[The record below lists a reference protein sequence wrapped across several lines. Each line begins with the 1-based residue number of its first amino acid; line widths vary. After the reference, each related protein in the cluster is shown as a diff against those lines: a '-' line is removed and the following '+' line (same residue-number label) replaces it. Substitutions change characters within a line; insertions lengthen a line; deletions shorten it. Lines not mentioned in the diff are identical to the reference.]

1 MDIFVPITYFVSMS
15 KKLKKSMPCP
25 AAAFQKL
32 ISGKYKIRIIWNL
45 KDGPQ
50 RYSEIKRGLLTG
62 DINSE
67 EIAARVL
74 SRELKQLCDFGVLI
88 RKDYNL
94 VPPKVDYT
102 LTSAGKEFV
111 PLIAKMHSWGAKH
124 LITKIEIQHGTTYS
138 QID

>member
-1 MDIFVPITYFVSMS
+1 MDNFVPINYFVSMT
-15 KKLKKSMPCP
+15 KKLKKIKSCP
-25 AAAFQKL
+25 AAAYQKL

-62 DINSE
+62 DIHSTE
-67 EIAARVL
+67 VAARVL
-74 SRELKQLCDFGVLI
+74 SRELKQLCEFGVLI
-88 RKDYNL
+88 RKDYNV

-111 PLIAKMHSWGAKH
+111 PLIEKMHSWGTKH
-124 LITKIEIQHGTTYS
+124 LVSER
-138 QID
+138 